1 MTDGATTWGQVHER
15 QISSMRLTC
24 EILGHILRN
33 VTADDARALRD
44 GPDGW
49 SIIEI
54 VCHLRDF
61 DEIFHRRARM
71 MLELEHPQLP
81 AYDHEA
87 LAIERNYQNESLD
100 DAYGALMASRT
111 RFLAFFEALTPAQWK
126 RGGSHPERDSFSM
139 TDALMQVSAH
149 DLDHLE
155 QITRVLRGGIDCL
168 SL

>member
-1 MTDGATTWGQVHER
+1 MSQSGTSWGQARAR
-15 QISSMRLTC
+15 QIASMRLTC

-33 VTADDARALRD
+33 VSAEDARALRD

-61 DEIFHRRARM
+61 DEIFQSRARM
-71 MLELEHPQLP
+71 MLELDHPQLP

-87 LAIERNYQNESLD
+87 LAIERQYQADSLD
-100 DAYGALMASRT
+100 DAYNALKGSRA
-111 RFLAFFEALTPAQWK
+111 RFAAFFEALTPAEWA
-126 RGGSHPERDSFSM
+126 RGGVHPERDSFSM

-155 QITRVLRGGIDCL
+155 QITRVMAQA
-168 SL
+168 